1 MQTID
6 VLSGYVELINL
17 MPHPAQGISADL
29 YAVNM
34 ARTSF
39 LGESKGEEADLK
51 LLKYL
56 IEHKHLSPLEHIKFT
71 FKVKVDI
78 ATARQ
83 WFRYRTGVFSEL
95 SRRYTEVDEDEF
107 YIPTDFRAQSSNNK
121 QASDGLIS
129 DQVGAQDIFE
139 SAVAS
144 AWDSYAKLIELNVA
158 REQARLV
165 LPVASMTTFIWTT
178 DARNLLHFLKER
190 CDEHAQYEIRQ
201 YALAIM
207 RIVRYYMPHT
217 LKFMEM

>member
-144 AWDSYAKLIELNVA
+144 AWASYAKLIELSVA